1 MYFNDLQLFEY
12 ALSVFSENSKTRYKM
27 IVEYN
32 GKLLTGKFL
41 PDNKTFPEVHKYK
54 KTFKRDT
61 IWISASSKEYGVIQL
76 RHKIVD
82 TFVNGNS
89 NKMAIPDHLDLIN
102 AINSLIPDIPSDAEV
117 VNNFHI
123 ATNVKFL
130 ETNLSFDFYR
140 FPDDAQFNVVSLQPI
155 DK

>member
-1 MYFNDLQLFEY
+1 MNFNDLQLFEY
-12 ALSVFSENSKTRYKM
+12 ALSFFSEISKVRYKM

-41 PDNKTFPEVHKYK
+41 PDDKTFPTVHKYEK
-54 KTFKRDT
+54 NFKRDST
-61 IWISASSKEYGVIQL
+61 WINFSSKEYGVIQL
-76 RHKIVD
+76 RRKIVD

-89 NKMAIPDHLDLIN
+89 DDVPVPDSLDLIN

-117 VNNFHI
+117 VNDFHI
-123 ATNVKFL
+123 ATDVEFL

-140 FPDDAQFNVVSLQPI
+140 FPDDSQFNVVSLQPI